1 MHEHE
6 KGENLS
12 DHQRRMCQRPAARTL
27 KIQPGGTARR
37 YGGQRFRM
45 GSTPVA
51 LRQHAGVVQGII
63 RSDGPE
69 RRAHWVRFRLHDASG
84 GGERRQRRT
93 GYLKKIYTFRR
104 TLLTEPRF
112 YIAEWRCDIG
122 AVTTRRNMPPYLKG
136 REPEIIGPGMQVRIL
151 PAAPTKQRGIFTKA
165 GRNEADGRDD
175 MPDQANYCANV
186 GM

>member
-104 TLLTEPRF
+104 TMLPRPRF
-112 YIAEWRCDIG
+112 YMRRVARIWCRDHAPEYAAVSQRKRAGNNRSGNAGSNPAGG
-122 AVTTRRNMPPYLKG
+122 AS
-136 REPEIIGPGMQVRIL
+136 E
-151 PAAPTKQRGIFTKA
+151 TK
-165 GRNEADGRDD
+165 RDLHKS
-175 MPDQANYCANV
+175 
-186 GM
+186 GKE